1 MSDGGFLTCTVS
13 ELNAAVKSLLE
24 SDRRFLQL
32 CVQGELSNYKIYPS
46 GHHYFTLKDQE
57 SSIRCVMFR
66 GNASKLRFRPENGLR
81 VSVFGSLRVYPRDG
95 NYQIYC
101 SSLVPDGVGDLQIA
115 YEQLK
120 QRLDAEGLFS
130 HQYKKSLP
138 EFPERIAVVTS
149 PAGAAVHD
157 MIRILGQR
165 WPLAKVI
172 LLPVRVQGT
181 EAPLEIASAIRYANV
196 HHVADLIITG
206 RGGGSLED
214 LWAFNDERVARA
226 IFDSTIPVISAVG
239 HEPDTTISDYVA
251 DKRASTPSNAAEI
264 AVPDQREFS
273 VLLNGMEQRISQIFL
288 HRISA
293 CRQEL
298 KRLCDKPVLSDA
310 STYVDL
316 RRIELDRFHD
326 KLCTAEQKIIDEKK
340 RALMG
345 NASAVD
351 AMSPLKVLS
360 RGYLFAKNSK
370 GAAIRSVRQ
379 IKVGD
384 MVFLRIKDGEADC
397 RIERLEEYGDA

>member
-130 HQYKKSLP
+130 QQYKKSLP

-157 MIRILGQR
+157 MIRILG
-165 WPLAKVI
+165 
-172 LLPVRVQGT
+172 
-181 EAPLEIASAIRYANV
+181 
-196 HHVADLIITG
+196 HH
-206 RGGGSLED
+206 
-214 LWAFNDERVARA
+214 
-226 IFDSTIPVISAVG
+226 STIFNVS
-239 HEPDTTISDYVA
+239 
-251 DKRASTPSNAAEI
+251 
-264 AVPDQREFS
+264 F
-273 VLLNGMEQRISQIFL
+273 RI
-288 HRISA
+288 
-293 CRQEL
+293 
-298 KRLCDKPVLSDA
+298 
-310 STYVDL
+310 
-316 RRIELDRFHD
+316 
-326 KLCTAEQKIIDEKK
+326 
-340 RALMG
+340 
-345 NASAVD
+345 
-351 AMSPLKVLS
+351 
-360 RGYLFAKNSK
+360 
-370 GAAIRSVRQ
+370 
-379 IKVGD
+379 
-384 MVFLRIKDGEADC
+384 DC
-397 RIERLEEYGDA
+397 